1 MDGNNIHTTDTYRE
15 EEGTEE
21 EEDGEEEEDREEE
34 PRSRTEITPRIHP
47 DQNEPFTIDNHEGQ
61 DSQEG
66 FFALPTTLQE
76 RLQPSTDHDERNRLS
91 PPALSRTTNTSSI
104 NHNDNDNNHDDTYND
119 EYSQYSSAQTMS
131 RLQTTRLRRDME
143 RHEQQR
149 MFESTARIDGAMDGF
164 HSRVNNTEDYLSAQ
178 VNRLSSRNQRGV
190 RNDGDQTPARTG
202 NGRSSFISR
211 LTRTARVAD
220 QATVIAQ
227 IEREMAR
234 SDLEDSHSTRHDLDW
249 WDSSFDARPPSTSV
263 RRHHNRSAK
272 TTASPLLE
280 MAVMYLDRL
289 KSCHDYTDAVLAA
302 SLAGLDN
309 KEFLF
314 DKHDDF
320 IMELDLLDATSMS
333 SWFRGGIKYRGW
345 QHTTTPSS
353 TRMLSDIESRLVF
366 GHWIDPPG
374 STTNLSTAR
383 TRPTPDRWPVKVSI
397 YQVDEERMTIAGT
410 MEAHDLPSHFYSRDS
425 INKLNIPVTTFLDG
439 QIIDLTNHSF
449 LTPTNSKKSPPDPST
464 DLFTTDKL
472 LNSAIIFPSTSA
484 IIDAS
489 NWRRLPPFD
498 QLKDDDQVARAMLSK
513 TRMMEIRKEYIHM
526 RWKER
531 CFVKNSIPSVN
542 AMSSNSDGQHK
553 SSTTSEIGHGL
564 TISGFYYISLH
575 RLTGDIEGLYYDPN
589 TSPYQCLRLKGV
601 GGGLVGAWELR

>member
-1 MDGNNIHTTDTYRE
+1 
-15 EEGTEE
+15 
-21 EEDGEEEEDREEE
+21 
-34 PRSRTEITPRIHP
+34 
-47 DQNEPFTIDNHEGQ
+47 
-61 DSQEG
+61 
-66 FFALPTTLQE
+66 
-76 RLQPSTDHDERNRLS
+76 
-91 PPALSRTTNTSSI
+91 
-104 NHNDNDNNHDDTYND
+104 
-119 EYSQYSSAQTMS
+119 
-131 RLQTTRLRRDME
+131 
-143 RHEQQR
+143 
-149 MFESTARIDGAMDGF
+149 
-164 HSRVNNTEDYLSAQ
+164 
-178 VNRLSSRNQRGV
+178 
-190 RNDGDQTPARTG
+190 
-202 NGRSSFISR
+202 
-211 LTRTARVAD
+211 
-220 QATVIAQ
+220 
-227 IEREMAR
+227 
-234 SDLEDSHSTRHDLDW
+234 
-249 WDSSFDARPPSTSV
+249 
-263 RRHHNRSAK
+263 
-272 TTASPLLE
+272 
-280 MAVMYLDRL
+280 
-289 KSCHDYTDAVLAA
+289 
-302 SLAGLDN
+302 
-309 KEFLF
+309 
-314 DKHDDF
+314 
-320 IMELDLLDATSMS
+320 
-333 SWFRGGIKYRGW
+333 
-345 QHTTTPSS
+345 
-353 TRMLSDIESRLVF
+353 MLSDIESRLVF